1 MIDFISKLFDSFI
14 EILASLTLFIDHFIK
29 LIKFLFTS
37 LPFTLIDFVAC
48 LPVPIASGIGLL
60 IGTIAVILI
69 LKLIAIVRAKW
80 GVIYGF
86 RYL

>member
-60 IGTIAVILI
+60 IGTIAVNSYSSSEMRCYIW
-69 LKLIAIVRAKW
+69 V
-80 GVIYGF
+80 
-86 RYL
+86 